1 MVAPTDHLIIR
12 EDVFLDDV
20 KKGLAFVKEHDA
32 LVTLGIKPSRPETG
46 YGYIQSSEQM
56 CGEFTKVKTFTEKPN
71 LEMAKVFVQSGE
83 FFWNSGLFLWNVNSI
98 LKAYEKYMPDI
109 TLRFNMGLD
118 KFNTPAE
125 RDFINEQYPYCR
137 NISVDYGIMEKAD
150 NVYMLCVDF
159 GWADVGTWGSLYDMT
174 PKDDAGNVVLSNGET
189 MLYESAK
196 NVIAVDNPDRL
207 TVVQGINDCII
218 AESGNVLLI
227 CKMGNEQRIKQFVAD
242 AQMKYG
248 KRFK

>member
-1 MVAPTDHLIIR
+1 
-12 EDVFLDDV
+12 
-20 KKGLAFVKEHDA
+20 
-32 LVTLGIKPSRPETG
+32 
-46 YGYIQSSEQM
+46 
-56 CGEFTKVKTFTEKPN
+56 
-71 LEMAKVFVQSGE
+71 
-83 FFWNSGLFLWNVNSI
+83 
-98 LKAYEKYMPDI
+98 
-109 TLRFNMGLD
+109 
-118 KFNTPAE
+118 
-125 RDFINEQYPYCR
+125 
-137 NISVDYGIMEKAD
+137 
-150 NVYMLCVDF
+150 
-159 GWADVGTWGSLYDMT
+159 
-174 PKDDAGNVVLSNGET
+174 